1 MAKSFFSRI
10 EKIASH
16 LRLAPMDNLDIAQ
29 DVVSAFVENGVIT
42 EEDGEEILRQLR
54 GAGVVEEEKH
64 G

>member
-29 DVVSAFVENGVIT
+29 YVVSMFIKEGAIT
-42 EEDGEEILRQLR
+42 EEEGEEFLRQLR